1 MLDTN
6 LQSRQLSMK
15 HKLWRKFPNIRR
27 NIDVHK
33 KFQWE
38 IYQKKKKRFTE
49 PEENIK
55 TEMHNKLQL
64 VNIEKKNVRDGRN
77 KFFITNIIK

>member
-1 MLDTN
+1 MRN
-6 LQSRQLSMK
+6 LS
-15 HKLWRKFPNIRR
+15 
-27 NIDVHK
+27 
-33 KFQWE
+33 
-38 IYQKKKKRFTE
+38 KKKKRFTE